1 MANNIFENLNTH
13 APERI
18 DFSQSFVGD
27 LYSQMR
33 NQNISDSCFQRTS
46 QTNLSDLGFGHFQLS
61 DSAGSSK
68 AHLSKPAADSN
79 AAAATK
85 TEAPAGQSDYVA
97 QKGDSYWHIAKNLI
111 EQKSG
116 QQLSDHNAKDMQKV
130 SAMVDKLVALNGK
143 SMVNGHV
150 DLKAGETVKLPTD
163 TQSASAAAPDAKEA
177 PGRTGD
183 KTATEIHQSDQGTTK
198 TFRGRDYTET
208 TYEQNGNQTVTTK
221 YNSGLLELSHTDAS
235 GNYQFCQFDK
245 DGRMLRQESG
255 DSDGNSTTRRYDRET
270 GELKETAR
278 TYKYDTA
285 EGGTTLTT
293 FSYGE
298 SRLYRTIEDK
308 STVDGASTRVEEF
321 YNSDGSKNFTQKYNE
336 QGKKSTWTAY
346 ADGSVASNGYNDEN
360 GNFVAYE
367 R

>member
-1 MANNIFENLNTH
+1 MANNIFESLNTH

-18 DFSQSFVGD
+18 DLSQSFVGD

-33 NQNISDSCFQRTS
+33 NQNYSDNCFQRTS
-46 QTNLSDLGFGHFQLS
+46 HTNLSDLGFGHFQLS
-61 DSAGSSK
+61 DSASSTR
-68 AHLSKPAADSN
+68 ADLSKPAADSN

-116 QQLSDHNAKDMQKV
+116 QQLSDHNARDMQQV
-130 SAMVDKLVALNGK
+130 SAMVDKLVELNGK

-150 DLKAGETVKLPTD
+150 DLKAGETVKLPGD
-163 TQSASAAAPDAKEA
+163 TQTASAAATDAKEA
-177 PGRTGD
+177 PVQTGD
-183 KTATEIHQSDQGTTK
+183 KAATEVHQSDEGTTK
-198 TFRGRDYTET
+198 TLHGRDYTET
-208 TYEQNGNQTVTTK
+208 TYEQNGNRTVTTK
-221 YNSGLLELSHTDAS
+221 YNSGLLEINHTDAS
-235 GNYQFCQFDK
+235 GNYQFSQFDK
-245 DGRMLRQESG
+245 AGHMLRQESG
-255 DSDGNSTTRRYDRET
+255 DADGNSTTRRYDRET

-285 EGGTTLTT
+285 EGGTSLTT

-298 SRLYRTIEDK
+298 NRLYRTIEDK
-308 STVDGASTRVEEF
+308 TTTDGASTRVEEF
-321 YNSDGSKNFTQKYNE
+321 YNSDGSKNFTQNWNE

-346 ADGSVASNGYNDEN
+346 ADGNVASNGYNDEY
-360 GNFVAYE
+360 GNFVAYD